1 MDSTLPNIEEM
12 SLIEAIH
19 WYTGE
24 VAKATSREARINGMY
39 TQEYKKSLYEWKLRL
54 NQRCRLE
61 N

>member
-1 MDSTLPNIEEM
+1 MNPTLPNIEEM

-24 VAKATSREARINGMY
+24 VAKVTSREARMNGIY
-39 TQEYKKSLYEWKLRL
+39 TEEYKDSLYKWKLRL